1 MEEVITFDQIREV
14 FESEKKDVKLSKID
28 EGFFERVKKYLE
40 MKERAYEETKN
51 EKILQE
57 IKTTRRMV
65 DEIFNTRLKKL
76 INSVFIFLKTG
87 VLPENML
94 KVEEEIF
101 FKLIDVIKEFKK
113 KVKIEK
119 SVVKVKMNFDIPSFV
134 GPDGKNYGPYKKDEI
149 VELDESIANYLILNN
164 FATKI

>member
-1 MEEVITFDQIREV
+1 MEEIITFDQIREI
-14 FESEKKDVKLSKID
+14 FENEKKDVKLSKID
-28 EGFFERVKKYLE
+28 DNFFEKVKKYLE

-57 IKTTRRMV
+57 IKTAKRMI

-94 KVEEEIF
+94 KIEEEIF
-101 FKLIDVIKEFKK
+101 FKIIDIIKEFKK

-119 SVVKVKMNFDIPSFV
+119 NIVKVKMNFDIPSFV
-134 GPDGKNYGPYKKDEI
+134 GPDGKTYGPYKKDEI
-149 VELDESIANYLILNN
+149 VELDENIANYLILNN
-164 FATKI
+164 FATKV

>member
-28 EGFFERVKKYLE
+28 ESFFERVKKYLE
-40 MKERAYEETKN
+40 TKERAYEETKN

-119 SVVKVKMNFDIPSFV
+119 SIVKVKMNFDIPSFV
-134 GPDGKNYGPYKKDEI
+134 GPDGKTYGPYKKDEI
-149 VELDESIANYLILNN
+149 VELDEIIANYLILNN